1 MFDPKQLDAMLG
13 DDPQSQFLA
22 AIGLHPAQKAIR
34 ETLGN
39 ELHGQAAPQVVQKP
53 DVAPGAPA
61 IESSAIPALSPGA
74 SPTAA
79 SGAPA
84 SPTGL
89 KAGIAA
95 PAAEATEHPAVNV
108 PKVSGIEQ
116 NKAELQRQIT
126 TGSGIS
132 QIKNPFLR
140 TLARVGDIAG
150 TAMFPAVTAAIPG
163 TELHHRIG
171 IHDLE
176 HDIGQQEGAA
186 KSEADTRETNAN
198 ANRLEHPEDQVP
210 KSPEGQVFKSLVDGG
225 VPPLEAYKL
234 VHPET
239 RETPEA
245 KAFDAA
251 LKANGGDAIKAY
263 QAVKAAGRDDKE
275 TGADADA
282 AYRALVKKK
291 QLGQALTAD
300 ETAEMKAYEK
310 QKTLNTQ
317 FQFNLQNAGATGS
330 QGKPGAIAQGLADGT
345 IKWQD
350 VVSVRTPMSIKQAL
364 LSEVKAI
371 NPNFNSGDF
380 TVEQKVRESFTSGD
394 YSKKLNSIATAREH
408 MKVFMGAA
416 EALNNGDTRSLN
428 KVGNALNVEFGDD
441 AVTNFNIAKQFF
453 SGEVGQAVTAG
464 QGTEGERS
472 QLADSINNASSWKQL
487 SGALKTADAL
497 LAGKQKTLHDTYKSG
512 ASGQPNF
519 GGEQQHQVGERKTF
533 PNGKVGIWDG
543 HGWEQQQ

>member
-1 MFDPKQLDAMLG
+1 
-13 DDPQSQFLA
+13 
-22 AIGLHPAQKAIR
+22 
-34 ETLGN
+34 
-39 ELHGQAAPQVVQKP
+39 
-53 DVAPGAPA
+53 
-61 IESSAIPALSPGA
+61 
-74 SPTAA
+74 
-79 SGAPA
+79 
-84 SPTGL
+84 
-89 KAGIAA
+89 
-95 PAAEATEHPAVNV
+95 
-108 PKVSGIEQ
+108 
-116 NKAELQRQIT
+116 
-126 TGSGIS
+126 
-132 QIKNPFLR
+132 
-140 TLARVGDIAG
+140 
-150 TAMFPAVTAAIPG
+150 
-163 TELHHRIG
+163 
-171 IHDLE
+171 
-176 HDIGQQEGAA
+176 
-186 KSEADTRETNAN
+186 
-198 ANRLEHPEDQVP
+198 
-210 KSPEGQVFKSLVDGG
+210 
-225 VPPLEAYKL
+225 
-234 VHPET
+234 
-239 RETPEA
+239 
-245 KAFDAA
+245 
-251 LKANGGDAIKAY
+251 
-263 QAVKAAGRDDKE
+263 
-275 TGADADA
+275 
-282 AYRALVKKK
+282 
-291 QLGQALTAD
+291 
-300 ETAEMKAYEK
+300 MKAYEK

-543 HGWEQQQ
+543 YGWEEQQ